1 MNKLT
6 HIYSHVKVNIP
17 SAFTIYF
24 LLKKNIYLSLWYA
37 YVNIRKYVFPR
48 SHMLDRDTVKC

>member
-1 MNKLT
+1 M

-24 LLKKNIYLSLWYA
+24 LIKKNIYLSLCYA